1 MDSQLSVVSR
11 DGARHEMRFFAPRS
25 PDAPVLLCLP
35 AMGMAAEYYRPFA
48 EALALADAGVAVLL
62 DLRGQGRSSVRARNG
77 GEFGY
82 REILELD
89 LPEAI
94 GCLRQAFPGR
104 RLYLVG
110 HSLGGQ
116 LGLFLAARMAAAL
129 DGLILVATGTAYYRD
144 WPRGGR
150 FKPWLVTAG
159 IRAVARILPWYPGSR
174 LGFGGDQP
182 ARLMRDW
189 GRVTSRGEYRP
200 EGSDFDYEQAARSL
214 SLPILSVEVRSDPVA
229 PTTATEALLAR
240 APLASLTRL
249 QVDGV
254 RRHRPWKRHFSWARE
269 PAQVVAAIGGWLAKP
284 RRYTQRA
291 PSTSMHTPLMS
302 EASSEAR

>member
-1 MDSQLSVVSR
+1 MNSPLNVVSR
-11 DGARHEMRFFAPRS
+11 DGARHEMRFFASQS
-25 PDAPVLLCLP
+25 PHAPVLLCLP

-48 EALALADAGVAVLL
+48 EALAIADAGVAVLL

-89 LPEAI
+89 LPEAV
-94 GCLRQAFPGR
+94 GCLRQAFHGR

-116 LGLFLAARMAAAL
+116 LGLFLAARMAAVL
-129 DGLILVATGTAYYRD
+129 DGLILVAAGTAFYRD
-144 WPRGGR
+144 WPRGER
-150 FKPWLVTAG
+150 ITPWLVTAG
-159 IRAVARILPWYPGSR
+159 VRAAARVLPWYPGSL

-182 ARLMRDW
+182 TRLMRDW
-189 GRVTSRGEYRP
+189 GRVTTRGEYRP

-214 SLPILSVEVRSDPVA
+214 SLPILSIEVRSDPVA

-254 RRHRPWKRHFSWARE
+254 PQHRPWKRHFSWARE
-269 PAQVVAAIGGWLAKP
+269 PAQVVAAIGGWLAEL
-284 RRYTQRA
+284 RGYTQRA
-291 PSTSMHTPLMS
+291 PSTSMQTPLMS
-302 EASSEAR
+302 DASSEAR